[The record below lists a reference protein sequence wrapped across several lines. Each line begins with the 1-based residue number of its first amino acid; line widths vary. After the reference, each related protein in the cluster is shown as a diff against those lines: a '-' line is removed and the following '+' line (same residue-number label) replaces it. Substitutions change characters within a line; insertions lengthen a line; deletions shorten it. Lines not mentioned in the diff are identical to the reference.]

1 MNLASTIPDFDA
13 PVLQHA
19 RKDFPLLDADMSVG
33 EALERIRRE
42 GVGERV
48 IYFYAIDEEKRLVG
62 VVPTRRLLTAPLET
76 ALREVMVRRV
86 VAVPAKA
93 TVLDACEFFV
103 LYKFLA
109 FPVVDEQRRVVGI
122 IDANLFAEEILEA
135 GDTQDRSRSSE
146 TVPVGAEFFE
156 ALGFRL
162 EQIRGASA
170 WRAFRFRFPWLL
182 VTVTGGT
189 VSAIL
194 AGFFEATLA
203 GSLIIAFFLTMVLG
217 LTESVSMQTMS
228 VTIHALR
235 SVSVTRDWLAS
246 AFRRE
251 LATAVLLGVSC
262 GFVVCVIAWAV
273 APRSARG
280 HCYRR
285 KHCALAGDGMRVWF
299 GCALASASIE
309 ARPKNCRGPCH
320 ARVGRLHSAG
330 DLLHKRVAR
339 SAMSKVSVV
348 IPALNEEEPI
358 AGVVR
363 ECLATGV
370 PGEVIVVDNGSTDR
384 TAERAREA
392 GARVITAPRGYGRAC
407 AAGARAVSVPQW
419 G

>member
-1 MNLASTIPDFDA
+1 MEVAVAIPDFNA
-13 PVLQHA
+13 PVVEHA
-19 RKDFPLLDADMSVG
+19 RKDFPLLDAEMTVG

-135 GDTQDRSRSSE
+135 GDTQDRSRSE

-251 LATAVLLGVSC
+251 LATAGLLGVSC
-262 GFVVCVIAWAV
+262 GFVVCVIAWLWRDDLRAAIVIGGSIAFSLVTACAFGLAV
-273 APRSARG
+273 PSVLHRLKLDPKIAAGPVTLVLADFI
-280 HCYRR
+280 
-285 KHCALAGDGMRVWF
+285 ALAIYF
-299 GCALASASIE
+299 TSASLVL
-309 ARPKNCRGPCH
+309 R
-320 ARVGRLHSAG
+320 
-330 DLLHKRVAR
+330 
-339 SAMSKVSVV
+339 
-348 IPALNEEEPI
+348 
-358 AGVVR
+358 
-363 ECLATGV
+363 
-370 PGEVIVVDNGSTDR
+370 
-384 TAERAREA
+384 
-392 GARVITAPRGYGRAC
+392 
-407 AAGARAVSVPQW
+407 
-419 G
+419 